1 MAKKDF
7 AISLRLQAQQFNTG
21 IKAVQN
27 QLSSFK
33 AFATKAFVGLGVAE
47 FGKNLIKAA
56 ANLQTLDT
64 NLGTLLG
71 SMEKGKNLRKQLQQ
85 YGEATP
91 YDTKGLV
98 TATQTMLGYGVQS
111 EKVMDVM
118 KQLGD
123 IAMGDSNK
131 LQSLA
136 LAYSQMTASGKVMK
150 QDMNQM
156 ANAGFGFNQV
166 AKSMGITVGEL
177 NERISKGKVSI
188 DDISKALKQAT
199 SEGGLFFNA
208 AKNGSSTFDGVMS
221 NFEESVTNTMANV
234 GNQILPTVTQI
245 VQSLG
250 SMIESLAPT
259 ITDIAQT
266 IGSVLQFIVDNAKE
280 IGVGILTV
288 LSLPKL
294 KDAWQTLS
302 TTWKQVQDDIVAKAI
317 NTNTQIATIEKQELS
332 YATQIKNTEEDLQ
345 TAKDNKIYADQVQL
359 NQKLKILK
367 DKQVAYEQLKNQQ
380 LLQNQR
386 ALILQ
391 TGSAGKKL
399 GVTLSGIGTAMK
411 AAFSST
417 VITAAITA
425 VTMLIT
431 KFVGLY
437 QEHKRILNI
446 SKEYEK
452 QLKDVPYDESITR
465 LEQIQRLI
473 QNSKDKTKTLKGLQG
488 ELNSVYGISV
498 TDSQGKL
505 RNEEAIT
512 GEIRKQIE
520 LLKQKSR
527 LDVANRVA
535 GDATSKLEDLYAKY
549 GITYRKGETEQGRFA
564 RFEEHL
570 GNLSNQSTF
579 TNLLGFSDYGN
590 DLEKGRQLSKSKMA
604 AQSQADDISEDII
617 NKGQKNYTYHQ
628 QSYSPVGGGGSSK
641 GGKSGNGG
649 GSSTGGSTT
658 NNQTDPITEARKNYI
673 KAFNVATAK
682 FKHNLITQDEYDDAI
697 TSAKEELINAYLE
710 NGKSIDKVKEVDEVI
725 AAKKK
730 KEADAIDKEIQ
741 SYQESAAKATRNAW
755 YDKKHQIQPNYNDDL
770 DADGVP
776 DNDKNAD
783 DLAETNEKIS
793 ETLQRIHEIEDMQEE
808 IRKKGG
814 EFPEQVKA
822 LNQLFDQTQNQLAN
836 LNEQAMSLN
845 DKIRIAKIDESIKN
859 TREEM
864 QGSLPILNEFFKS
877 DKASLY
883 ADNIIQ
889 CYDAVKDLG
898 SAWASL
904 GDKKGLN
911 LVFGIIDNLLGTFQK
926 INDIFESWKSME
938 KLFDKLSSLL
948 GKKKDI
954 QSGQDATKIDPTHAI
969 VGSESPLIKSSGNT
983 TPTSPYDIKTG
994 ALTGS
999 TGNGSDSSFK
1009 EVTPISGNTGDTSG
1023 IMPTIPDP
1031 SENISNLEKM
1041 GKATEDFSNIKTTTT
1056 TANMAANTAQT
1067 VSDTTHATQSLAN
1080 AGQEVE
1086 SAGMTS
1092 AANIGKDVSKSKM
1105 PWYTKLAII
1114 AGVITTVI
1122 GLFSAIKGSFASGGI
1137 IEGVHKHGDQQ
1148 LARVNGGE
1156 MILNGNQQRH
1166 LFNALNSASLA
1177 SPYSGGG
1184 QGNVV
1189 FRLRGQD
1196 LLGSI
1201 NNYKNKMGIS

>member
-47 FGKNLIKAA
+47 FGKNFIKAA

-85 YGEATP
+85 YGESTP
-91 YDTKGLV
+91 YDTDGLV
-98 TATQTMLGYGVQS
+98 KATQTMLGYGVQS
-111 EKVMDVM
+111 EKVMDIM

-166 AKSMGITVGEL
+166 AKSMGISVGEL

-188 DDISKALKQAT
+188 DDISKALQQAT

-266 IGSVLQFIVDNAKE
+266 IGSILQFIFNNAKE
-280 IGVGILTV
+280 IGVGILTA

-317 NTNTQIATIEKQELS
+317 DTDTQIAKFEEKKESFAAQVAE
-332 YATQIKNTEEDLQ
+332 AEEKLQ
-345 TAKDNKIYADQVQL
+345 TATDNHKYADQVQL
-359 NQKLKILK
+359 NQQLKILK

-386 ALILQ
+386 ALTLQ
-391 TGSAGKKL
+391 TGSAFDKIK
-399 GVTLSGIGTAMK
+399 VTLSGIGTAMK

-437 QEHKRILNI
+437 QEHKKIANEINAYKERISNI
-446 SKEYEK
+446 S
-452 QLKDVPYDESITR
+452 YDEHISKLQMIYNSIKG
-465 LEQIQRLI
+465 
-473 QNSKDKTKTLKGLQG
+473 SKNQTAEIKKWQATLND
-488 ELNSVYGISV
+488 EYGISV

-520 LLKQKSR
+520 LLKLKAKQEAYTQEYRDSLIDTHKR
-527 LDVANRVA
+527 L
-535 GDATSKLEDLYAKY
+535 AKY
-549 GITYRKGETEQGRFA
+549 AGPRRKGE
-564 RFEEHL
+564 
-570 GNLSNQSTF
+570 
-579 TNLLGFSDYGN
+579 
-590 DLEKGRQLSKSKMA
+590 
-604 AQSQADDISEDII
+604 SEDAYAKRAYKNMDILTGSTVLPDVFDYFQVKNDKKALENDRVIGSSAQQGMADIQGQI
-617 NKGQKNYTYHQ
+617 NKIQGTNYTHHQ
-628 QSYSPVGGGGSSK
+628 KSYSPVGSSSGSGSGGK
-641 GGKSGNGG
+641 GGKGNHSGG
-649 GSSTGGSTT
+649 GTTSGSYK
-658 NNQTDPITEARKNYI
+658 NDPIADAVAEYGKTI
-673 KAFNVATAK
+673 KAAK
-682 FKHNLITQDEYDDAI
+682 LRFEAGLTKQDEYNDEI
-697 TSAKEELINAYLE
+697 IQAKKTLINAYLE
-710 NGKSIDKVKEVDEVI
+710 NGKSVNDVKDYVKDVI
-725 AAKKK
+725 LLEHK

-741 SYQESAAKATRNAW
+741 SYRESSAKATRNAW
-755 YDKKHQIQPNYNDDL
+755 YDKKHQVQKNYNDDL

-793 ETLQRIHEIEDMQEE
+793 ESLQRIHEIEDLQEE
-808 IRKKGG
+808 IRKKVVN
-814 EFPEQVKA
+814 F
-822 LNQLFDQTQNQLAN
+822 LN
-836 LNEQAMSLN
+836 
-845 DKIRIAKIDESIKN
+845 R
-859 TREEM
+859 
-864 QGSLPILNEFFKS
+864 
-877 DKASLY
+877 
-883 ADNIIQ
+883 
-889 CYDAVKDLG
+889 
-898 SAWASL
+898 
-904 GDKKGLN
+904 
-911 LVFGIIDNLLGTFQK
+911 
-926 INDIFESWKSME
+926 
-938 KLFDKLSSLL
+938 
-948 GKKKDI
+948 
-954 QSGQDATKIDPTHAI
+954 
-969 VGSESPLIKSSGNT
+969 
-983 TPTSPYDIKTG
+983 
-994 ALTGS
+994 
-999 TGNGSDSSFK
+999 
-1009 EVTPISGNTGDTSG
+1009 
-1023 IMPTIPDP
+1023 
-1031 SENISNLEKM
+1031 
-1041 GKATEDFSNIKTTTT
+1041 
-1056 TANMAANTAQT
+1056 
-1067 VSDTTHATQSLAN
+1067 
-1080 AGQEVE
+1080 
-1086 SAGMTS
+1086 
-1092 AANIGKDVSKSKM
+1092 
-1105 PWYTKLAII
+1105 
-1114 AGVITTVI
+1114 
-1122 GLFSAIKGSFASGGI
+1122 
-1137 IEGVHKHGDQQ
+1137 
-1148 LARVNGGE
+1148 
-1156 MILNGNQQRH
+1156 
-1166 LFNALNSASLA
+1166 
-1177 SPYSGGG
+1177 
-1184 QGNVV
+1184 
-1189 FRLRGQD
+1189 
-1196 LLGSI
+1196 
-1201 NNYKNKMGIS
+1201 